1 MPLRV
6 LFLDV
11 DGVITVADGS
21 GRLDEAKMGRLQALV
36 QQTGCQVCIS
46 SNWRLFREL
55 KARLVTALQQ
65 HGGIRVIGSTP
76 DHGERT
82 HGGAVRSGP
91 FPKTQM
97 RFPPC
102 C

>member
-36 QQTGCQVCIS
+36 LVLDPVVGRLDHSLRRREGLRMAVLQSCAS
-46 SNWRLFREL
+46 SP
-55 KARLVTALQQ
+55 
-65 HGGIRVIGSTP
+65 G
-76 DHGERT
+76 
-82 HGGAVRSGP
+82 
-91 FPKTQM
+91 
-97 RFPPC
+97 
-102 C
+102 